1 MEELDE
7 RPSPQWLSMSSSCAA
22 ISAGVKPQGKS
33 GSSCERPLPAMFM
46 NLCMGWG

>member
-22 ISAGVKPQGKS
+22 ISAGVKPRGNRAALAN
-33 GSSCERPLPAMFM
+33 GLPAMFM